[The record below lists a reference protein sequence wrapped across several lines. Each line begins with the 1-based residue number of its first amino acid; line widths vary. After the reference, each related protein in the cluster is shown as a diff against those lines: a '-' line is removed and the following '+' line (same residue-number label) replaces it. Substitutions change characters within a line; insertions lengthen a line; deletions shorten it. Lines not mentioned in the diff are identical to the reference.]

1 MYLHYEMHKRMK
13 RRKNIPLQLALP
25 HKHIYLLYKMIS
37 FETKSQKQ
45 TKGFLVRK
53 NCSSRGFIQ
62 VKFRV

>member
-37 FETKSQKQ
+37 FDTKSQKQ

-53 NCSSRGFIQ
+53 AKTKLFIKRIYSS
-62 VKFRV
+62 

>member
-13 RRKNIPLQLALP
+13 RHKNIPLQLVLP

-37 FETKSQKQ
+37 FDTKSQKQ

-53 NCSSRGFIQ
+53 AKTKLFIERIYSS
-62 VKFRV
+62 